1 MKVLIF
7 LCQYKWSEVDNV
19 GEEIQL
25 TSQDEQFTTHV
36 EVNEDAEFSDEPSP
50 ACRAVTRC
58 VIGGGEYS
66 YIRFCPT
73 DFFCR
78 QLTSQKKSIGQNR
91 III

>member
-36 EVNEDAEFSDEPSP
+36 EGLME
-50 ACRAVTRC
+50 
-58 VIGGGEYS
+58 VIG
-66 YIRFCPT
+66 IMKMLNF
-73 DFFCR
+73 
-78 QLTSQKKSIGQNR
+78 LTNHHQHVIEKFPKSKTLGKI
-91 III
+91 

>member
-36 EVNEDAEFSDEPSP
+36 KGLME
-50 ACRAVTRC
+50 
-58 VIGGGEYS
+58 VIGIMKMLNFLMNHHQHAG
-66 YIRFCPT
+66 RP
-73 DFFCR
+73 
-78 QLTSQKKSIGQNR
+78 
-91 III
+91 